1 MKISLSRLIS
11 MLLVCLML
19 LCPLAACVDGSENV
33 ETESSDRE
41 ESVSENATKPE
52 EGESVETESSDKEE
66 SVSETVTDPK
76 EEESKTEDS
85 DDNPPHAPLEGEHAA
100 IISLADSLKNNV
112 TMYFPTEA
120 RDSVIYEN
128 MRMSLDYALDVTMP
142 QQVTSLKNK
151 SGKTYVENTMDV
163 FVEMEDGGRY
173 FAKNSYTDGVP
184 NIYRLGYYL
193 YEMRVEGQTFVQDM
207 TEVDSIAIDHLNI
220 RGKHD
225 VKGVKKKDGTLYVI
239 NDDPASDPYV
249 IISETIDIDAS
260 IYTMLEITMKADVNT
275 ETRADAFFVA
285 GGKSGFSNEQ
295 RVAFTVSNDG
305 NYHTYR
311 IPLYTGATY
320 SGTLTGLRLDIGGNG
335 AQYEISSIRVLA
347 VEAGN
352 APAALRLCRSWS
364 VYSDRMHQVVQIATT
379 EETSGIANIGIQ
391 TNIDADTVAK
401 LVIKDAAA
409 ELHTS
414 LEGVDWSTVEYVGF
428 DIIDAGIF
436 GFILPCDGK
445 GGNISIRL
453 DNGAYVIEQTVTPE
467 NGTIIP
473 SRTSYNEEKKYYNW
487 VAGGNT
493 NDLFMGSRVYTDESH
508 DFTEFLNEA
517 NLERNPLSE
526 KNFKV
531 IDKSSSGAKYVG
543 YDSLRGIYRFDM
555 LGTGFNDAFYKE
567 PNKHY
572 RANFVVQGDNYD
584 RQIYVMT
591 HSTSGQLECA
601 ALLDRDDVMIPVPL
615 EVGKN
620 FSEQHGERG
629 LYNLDDAPYSEVIFP
644 LVINAKEKYEYTV
657 LNLYQNWGNYPLKQ
671 ISWIQFF
678 SPYYHLSTGVT
689 ETNCILPWM
698 FTDRIW
704 YNTLPDFRGMSAPM
718 WKDQPQHTSAGDHD
732 WLRYVD
738 ADGNEVRWENVWN
751 TIDSYGPIYADVK
764 MDYITGDGKMKV
776 SYTHTEM
783 PQTDENR
790 TFYEMTYEVLEDIT
804 INNFVT
810 DFQLYK
816 VKPNDSTGLYQK
828 VGYLNEANE
837 SVVVNANLTSAPAK
851 YVLGDN
857 CPYFSFFDMDNH
869 SNSNGYA
876 NLAFLVYNSEFIIG
890 GEKAEPH
897 FAIVNYEDTVYITL
911 NIEEKT
917 TLKAGDKFVINAI
930 LLPWGSQL
938 LDDGIIDEK
947 NGNYEYTMSLPDGD
961 QYMDKNVRDVR
972 ENTLLKPLKA
982 IAGNNAEVIESV
994 FVPKVKTT
1002 NGESAE
1008 FTITG
1013 GYNNVAVRV
1022 YGFKNLT
1029 VPVICEKVNGE
1040 WQKYE
1045 ISSKNADKHPHAY
1058 DGYSVHYDG
1067 DGTYSYSFVVTMD
1080 GEHDRVFKIVADGN
1094 YEKWEKETVPE
1105 GNPDL
1110 LKVYVDPEEIAE
1122 AIANAEGFFESA
1134 TVSSDGAFV
1143 TVKPPVDCKYGES
1156 YAMVYKASAADVES
1170 GQYLVFKYR
1179 VPASN
1184 PEKLNT
1190 MDIYI
1195 STVNKTTN
1203 RDDSLT
1209 YNLIQDGEWHV
1220 AILDISK
1227 FSHPSFIESE
1237 GKYFCTYIRFDLF
1250 NKKHAESV
1258 ALDIAYIGMDSSLE
1272 EICKLNQS
1280 EFEVIPVIA
1289 GSLTGEVNTSTYN
1302 TYFDIV
1308 IDPEADV
1315 TLSKLPFGS
1324 ALDGANGVPQ
1334 LFNVG
1339 SKEGGPKDA
1348 VSITVGNDMRIFMAG
1363 WCIIDGGVSKYV
1375 WTADGG
1381 LTWHDCGNQEALTQM
1396 AESVI
1401 GVAKALSTPHGYK
1414 DSASS
1419 LKNSS
1424 FQGGNGLSIDLSAYA
1439 GQTVDVI
1446 VAAIPEAEPDSFC
1459 LLYRYK
1465 DVAVPSAE

>member
-1 MKISLSRLIS
+1 MKTSLSRLIS
-11 MLLVCLML
+11 ILLVCIML
-19 LCPLAACVDGSENV
+19 LCSLAACVGGS
-33 ETESSDRE
+33 
-41 ESVSENATKPE
+41 
-52 EGESVETESSDKEE
+52 GSVETEYSDKEE

-76 EEESKTEDS
+76 EDESNTEQDS
-85 DDNPPHAPLEGEHAA
+85 DDIPSAPLEGEHAPL
-100 IISLADSLKNNV
+100 IELADSLKNNV
-112 TMYFPTEA
+112 SSYFPSTD
-120 RDSVIYEN
+120 RNNVIYEN
-128 MRMSLDYALDVTMP
+128 MNMILDYALDVTLP

-151 SGKTYVENTMDV
+151 AGKTYVENTMDV
-163 FVEMEDGGRY
+163 FVEMTDGDRY
-173 FAKNSYTDGVP
+173 FAKNSYTDGIP
-184 NIYRLGYYL
+184 NIYRLGYYY

-207 TEVDSIAIDHLNI
+207 TEVDALEIDHLN
-220 RGKHD
+220 
-225 VKGVKKKDGTLYVI
+225 VKGKNDVRGIKKNGSVLHITN
-239 NDDPASDPYV
+239 NDTVSDPYI
-249 IISETIDIDAS
+249 IISNSLNIDAS
-260 IYTMLEITMKADVNT
+260 RYTMLEITMKADANT
-275 ETRADAFFVA
+275 STRADAFYVA
-285 GGKSGFSNEQ
+285 GDKTVFNGAQ
-295 RVAFTVSNDG
+295 RVEFTVSNDG
-305 NYHTYR
+305 SYHTYR
-311 IPLYTGATY
+311 IPLYTGADYT
-320 SGTLTGLRLDIGGNG
+320 GTLKGLRLDIGGNG
-335 AQYEISSIRVLA
+335 AQYEISGIRILS
-347 VEAGN
+347 VEAKN
-352 APAALRLCRSWS
+352 APSALRLCRSWG
-364 VYSDRMHQVVQIATT
+364 VYSDKMHQIVQVAAT
-379 EETSGIANIGIQ
+379 EETDGIASVGIQ
-391 TNIDADTVAK
+391 TKISADTVAK
-401 LVIKDAAA
+401 LVVKDASE
-409 ELHTS
+409 ELHTT

-436 GFILPCDGK
+436 GFILPYDGK
-445 GGNISIRL
+445 GGGIKIEL
-453 DNGAYVIEQTVTPE
+453 DGGVYVIEQTATPE

-473 SRTSYNEEKKYYNW
+473 SRTDYNEEMNYYNW
-487 VAGGNT
+487 VTGGNI
-493 NDLFMGSRVYTDESH
+493 NDLFMGSRVYTDENH
-508 DFTEFLNEA
+508 DFAEFLKEA
-517 NLERNPLSE
+517 YLERNPLSE

-531 IDKSSSGAKYVG
+531 FDESSSDAKYIG

-555 LGTGFNDAFYKE
+555 AGSGFNNAYYKE

-572 RANFVVQGDNYD
+572 RACFAIRGDDYD
-584 RQIYVMT
+584 RQLYVMT
-591 HSTSGQLECA
+591 HSTSGQLESA
-601 ALLDRDDVMIPVPL
+601 ALLDQGDVMIPVPL

-629 LYNLDDAPYSEVIFP
+629 LFNLDDATYSEVIFP
-644 LVINAKEKYEYTV
+644 LVIDAKEKYEYTV

-689 ETNCILPWM
+689 ETNCVLPWM

-751 TIDSYGPIYADVK
+751 TIDSYGPTYADVK

-837 SVVVNANLTSAPAK
+837 SVVVNANLTSAPVK

-938 LDDGIIDEK
+938 LDDGIIDEE
-947 NGNYEYTMSLPDGD
+947 NGNYEYTMTLSDGD

-982 IAGNNAEVIESV
+982 IAGNNAEVVESV

-1008 FTITG
+1008 FTLTG
-1013 GYNNVAVRV
+1013 GYNNATVRI
-1022 YGFKNLT
+1022 YGFKKLT
-1029 VPVICEKVNGE
+1029 VPVIYEKVNGE

-1045 ISSKNADKHPHAY
+1045 ISSKNAEKQPHAY

-1067 DGTYSYSFVVTMD
+1067 DGTYSYTFVTDMD
-1080 GEHDRVFKIVADGN
+1080 GKNDRTFKIVVDGN
-1094 YEKWEKETVPE
+1094 YEKWERERVPE
-1105 GNPDL
+1105 GNPDM

-1122 AIANAEGFFESA
+1122 AIVNAVGFFKSA
-1134 TVSSDGAFV
+1134 TVSSDGSFV
-1143 TVKPPVDCKYGES
+1143 TVKPPVNCQYGES
-1156 YAMVYKASAADVES
+1156 YAIIYKAASAGIES

-1179 VPASN
+1179 VPSSN

-1195 STVNKTTN
+1195 STVNKTAN

-1237 GKYFCTYIRFDLF
+1237 GKYCCTYIRFDLF

-1280 EFEVIPVIA
+1280 EFEVIPLIA
-1289 GSLTGEVNTSTYN
+1289 GSLVGEVNTYTYE
-1302 TYFDIV
+1302 TYFDFV

-1315 TLSKLPFGS
+1315 KISSLPFGS
-1324 ALDGANGVPQ
+1324 ALDGANGVSQ
-1334 LFNVG
+1334 IFNVG

-1348 VSITVGNDMRIFMAG
+1348 VPITVGNDMMISMTG

-1375 WTADGG
+1375 WSADGG
-1381 LTWHDCGNQEALTQM
+1381 LTWHDCGNQEALSQM
-1396 AESVI
+1396 GENVI
-1401 GVAKALSTPHGYK
+1401 GVAKALSTPQGYK
-1414 DSASS
+1414 DTAAS

-1424 FQGGNGLSIDLSAYA
+1424 FQGGTGLKIDLSDYA

-1446 VAAIPEAEPDSFC
+1446 VAAIPEAEPDSYC

-1465 DVAVPSAE
+1465 DIAVPSAE